1 MIEHER
7 MAFDDRRKIVAQD
20 RKSSGGDDQNPA
32 VPDRLVP
39 LRRGNSSD
47 DRSHDNRRNHRQPAG
62 FQEFQLERCLVVNEK
77 RDRVED
83 QVCIWRFKL
92 KAYNYRRCLSNL
104 GITPLA
110 RDRDYTFRLSEYE

>member
-32 VPDRLVP
+32 VP
-39 LRRGNSSD
+39 

>member
-47 DRSHDNRRNHRQPAG
+47 DRGHDNRRNHRQPAG

-83 QVCIWRFKL
+83 QVCIWRFKIKGVQL
-92 KAYNYRRCLSNL
+92 
-104 GITPLA
+104 
-110 RDRDYTFRLSEYE
+110 